1 MTKGG
6 VMSIRDNIRG
16 GALTET
22 TLLVLLAL
30 YRPNHGYGVSQFVVQ
45 ETGGRVK
52 LGAGTLY
59 GAIDNLSRKKWIT
72 PLKDSAFDCRRV
84 LGIEVLCVYW
94 VNTLCSPR
102 HCYGIAANP
111 HRSILK
117 TNQHVQA
124 AWNDQ

>member
-1 MTKGG
+1 MIG
-6 VMSIRDNIRG
+6 IRDNIRG

-30 YRPNHGYGVSQFVVQ
+30 YQPNHGYGVSQFVVR

-72 PLKDSAFDCRRV
+72 PLKDEGSTRRKEYV
-84 LGIEVLCVYW
+84 ITDLGRQMVAGELSRLNEVMRL
-94 VNTLCSPR
+94 
-102 HCYGIAANP
+102 AA
-111 HRSILK
+111 RTVK
-117 TNQHVQA
+117 E
-124 AWNDQ
+124 DGDG

>member
-1 MTKGG
+1 VIG
-6 VMSIRDNIRG
+6 IRDNIRG

-30 YRPNHGYGVSQFVVQ
+30 YQPNHGYGVSQFVVR

-72 PLKDSAFDCRRV
+72 PLKDERCARRKEYV
-84 LGIEVLCVYW
+84 ITDLGKKMVEKELRRLDEVMKL
-94 VNTLCSPR
+94 
-102 HCYGIAANP
+102 AA
-111 HRSILK
+111 RTVK
-117 TNQHVQA
+117 E
-124 AWNDQ
+124 DGDG